1 MPAVVSHYLL
11 AERVYNQLTKTL
23 PQLNR
28 TAFLWGASGPDIFFA
43 HRIMPWQQEKSLAR
57 VSHVM
62 HGGKPEQLL
71 NFLYFYADSKE
82 NYVLLSYAFGF
93 ITHYAFDSLAHPYIL
108 DYANKQAKDDKI
120 NIPFL
125 EDIKLSSV
133 YHNQIEGYLDTL
145 FLMKEKRIPISQF
158 RIEKSCPK
166 DEKCAKAI
174 AEVLCAYIKAYSISP
189 YVSEREI
196 IRAQNDWYNCLV
208 AINDRFSLKKA
219 FISSCERLLKAP
231 PLVSVFLRST
241 DIDCTNDY
249 ANLRHNE
256 WISEADDKKHHDSF
270 FELADKAEEKSL
282 ILTEK
287 LLSGEFLTKDDCFES
302 FSGRRAGG
310 VPPLSISRSSL

>member
-11 AERVYNQLTKTL
+11 AERVYSKLKKTL

-62 HGGKPEQLL
+62 HADKPEQLL
-71 NFLYFYADSKE
+71 NFLYYYAESRE

-93 ITHYAFDSLAHPYIL
+93 ITHYAFDSIAHPYIL
-108 DYANKQAKDDKI
+108 DYANKKAKDSKI

-145 FLMKEKRIPISQF
+145 FLMKEKRIPIREF

-166 DEKCAKAI
+166 DEQCNELI

-196 IRAQNDWYNCLV
+196 IRAQNDWYHSLV
-208 AINDRFSLKKA
+208 VINDRFSLKKA
-219 FISSCERLLKAP
+219 LISGSEKLLKAP

-249 ANLRHNE
+249 ANLRHKE
-256 WISEADDKKHHDSF
+256 WISEADGKKHHDNF
-270 FELADKAEEKSL
+270 FELADKAEENSL

-287 LLSGEFLTKDDCFES
+287 LQSGEFLTSDDCPET
-302 FSGRRAGG
+302 FSGH
-310 VPPLSISRSSL
+310 

>member
-125 EDIKLSSV
+125 ER
-133 YHNQIEGYLDTL
+133 G
-145 FLMKEKRIPISQF
+145 FP
-158 RIEKSCPK
+158 
-166 DEKCAKAI
+166 
-174 AEVLCAYIKAYSISP
+174 
-189 YVSEREI
+189 REFTKTS
-196 IRAQNDWYNCLV
+196 ATW
-208 AINDRFSLKKA
+208 A
-219 FISSCERLLKAP
+219 FPTS
-231 PLVSVFLRST
+231 
-241 DIDCTNDY
+241 
-249 ANLRHNE
+249 
-256 WISEADDKKHHDSF
+256 WG
-270 FELADKAEEKSL
+270 LAS
-282 ILTEK
+282 
-287 LLSGEFLTKDDCFES
+287 
-302 FSGRRAGG
+302 
-310 VPPLSISRSSL
+310 